1 MESTNRN
8 VSADD
13 EQPVIRFRQLTPI
26 GEDGAGRYLV
36 GFDEGSG
43 ERVGIVVARPTAAAS
58 ADAAQAQA
66 LARVG
71 AAQRAGTSASG
82 GIAQVRAVGRTAGGH
97 PFVVS
102 GIGEGMLLSEFDEL
116 EVPEAVE
123 VLADAAAILSVAH
136 ARGIAHG
143 SVATHTIFLTAD
155 GAVQLH
161 GFGIAAP
168 SNLASSRAMAGVA
181 REDVRALARVG
192 RTILNSGPGRP
203 IPRSV
208 AALIARAESQESPM
222 TAEAFAEG
230 LARAAGGDVGG
241 PDDDDAAA
249 IPAASAYDSSRWALR
264 RRGAV
269 RLAGAI
275 AAVVLLFVLFGDT
288 VGRALDNNP
297 LGAPAPPAVVE
308 RREAA
313 GAMAPDESSG
323 VRGAAPGPLPVE
335 QGGAD
340 RPVAV
345 APGAPDETAGT
356 GRGERVRPDERAPR
370 REPVEPEAAIPAPPP
385 SVIEGEF
392 ATIPAGTPIS
402 LIAGERVCTNTHR
415 AGARFPAKVERSIA
429 GSGGEAIPTGS
440 DASMVVTSVTRGA
453 DATDAL
459 RVGLAVLHFVV
470 DGVAY
475 PVDAA
480 ITSARVEPA
489 RGSSG
494 AEDAGAVAGGAVAG
508 AILGRILGR
517 DTRSAVIGA
526 AAGAAVGTII
536 AMGTGEQA
544 GCIPAGGVIG
554 IRLESPL
561 RMPVA

>member
-8 VSADD
+8 VSDD
-13 EQPVIRFRQLTPI
+13 SEQPLIRFRHLTPI

-36 GFDEGSG
+36 GFDESTG
-43 ERVGIVVARPTAAAS
+43 ERVSIVVARPTAAAS
-58 ADAAQAQA
+58 ADVAHAQA

-71 AAQRAGTSASG
+71 AAQRAGALPSG
-82 GIAQVRAVGRTAGGH
+82 GIAPVRAVGRTAGGH

-102 GIGEGMLLSEFDEL
+102 GIGDGMLLSEFDDL
-116 EVPEAVE
+116 EVPEAVD
-123 VLADAAAILSVAH
+123 VLAEAAAILSVAH
-136 ARGIAHG
+136 ARGITHG
-143 SVATHTIFLTAD
+143 SVATHTILLTAD
-155 GAVQLH
+155 GTVQVH

-192 RTILNSGPGRP
+192 RTILTGSPGRP

-208 AALIARAESQESPM
+208 ATLIARAESQESPM
-222 TAEAFAEG
+222 TAEAFAAG
-230 LARAAGGDVGG
+230 MARAAGSDVAWT
-241 PDDDDAAA
+241 DDDDADA

-275 AAVVLLFVLFGDT
+275 AAVVLLFVLFGDS
-288 VGRALDNNP
+288 VGRALGNGP
-297 LGAPAPPAVVE
+297 LRAPAAPSGVVE

-313 GAMAPDESSG
+313 GTMAPNEASG
-323 VRGAAPGPLPVE
+323 GDGVASAPLAAERGDANQPEAAVRGSPDEAGRGEPTPSDARAPRQPVE
-335 QGGAD
+335 RA
-340 RPVAV
+340 AV
-345 APGAPDETAGT
+345 APAS
-356 GRGERVRPDERAPR
+356 
-370 REPVEPEAAIPAPPP
+370 PPP
-385 SVIEGEF
+385 LIEGEF

-415 AGARFPAKVERSIA
+415 AGARFPAKVERSVA
-429 GSGGEAIPTGS
+429 GAGAAAIPTGS
-440 DASMVVTSVTRGA
+440 DAAMVVTSLTRGA

-459 RVGLAVLHFVV
+459 RVGLAVLHIVV

-475 PVDAA
+475 PVEAA

-489 RGSSG
+489 RVSSG
-494 AEDAGAVAGGAVAG
+494 AGDAGAVAGGVVAG

-517 DTRSAVIGA
+517 DTRSAMIGA
-526 AAGAAVGTII
+526 AAGAAAGTII

-561 RMPVA
+561 RMPVS